1 MASAAKYL
9 SNVAKSVKYASI
21 DVLKSYNPVITD
33 MIETNEDVSKA
44 VYTGI
49 KNYRSLYSKTK
60 DTIRKSEVGELA
72 GELKHNIIAD
82 LKSGKFYNKERE
94 EKAMNAAVM
103 GADLGFDDADFGFGD
118 DDLGFGD
125 DSDMGFDEDVSIAD
139 TLDNVSERASNAIN
153 TASLRTAE
161 YQVEA
166 NRQSTNAMIRHLS
179 VLNGQIHGDLAGINS
194 NLGGIMTFQNEAM
207 RTHMENS
214 KTFYETQQK
223 QMDEQTSILK
233 EMLDIQKK
241 TAGMIEKSS
250 GWDSDKVTVQDI
262 FTSEGGLDL
271 KAYGKYIKNNATEG
285 GSEIADMLEMVKE
298 LNLGKALVANPIG
311 MLTTGA
317 IKSFLPKVLKNAMTE
332 MNDTIAGGISTALLR
347 LTKAK
352 DSDNSIMSLLGNIF
366 GLDLTP
372 QKTLSTSDY
381 VKGQVPWTGVDH
393 KALTDVIPTLLG
405 KIYSSVSG
413 SPDVIYDYEN
423 GKFTTRKAVKEDYQR
438 MRDRYYVQAN
448 DSILEPLDE
457 QIQKV
462 NFKTNKRKQQFLDNL
477 EKMLKY
483 NFEQMADFNPYD
495 DSLSAKTYGFKGTAA
510 QQDKDFELIQKMYR
524 KIKGSKQLRNNS
536 DLIDSVNSLNSWM
549 KSIEESG
556 YSPYLKMDDDFEE
569 AIKQAGGRKT
579 KTANPYGGSS
589 LFGESNTLLKQQLD
603 TLTSQKLLLNDIIA
617 ELQDN
622 GAISIDNT
630 AAIIDRIDWYKT
642 PKKDRKLLKK
652 HKYNTAS
659 PRSNIN
665 EEEITYETG
674 GAALRKKRQE
684 RQQAAAR
691 KVRKATNL
699 NRMKAHNT
707 IDIDDKKRFLGEE
720 VEEDGTTSNAGLG
733 YGKGSGTDIDDSN
746 LELEDNEREKKENE
760 PAFIDRARKA
770 KTPSQKLKAL
780 ISGSKDF
787 ATAPLAAVGLLIQ
800 KADRRVYDLFFKQGD
815 SNNKNKSITDMLE
828 DGFDDFFDNIKDKAS
843 RKIEDIKDMFT
854 GTDGIGERIMRAVDG
869 FFGIDSKGIIKTFKE
884 AVFGDANKGLGQ
896 GLKDVFVDGV
906 KDMWKDVKDFW
917 KPATETIT
925 GVKTEEAKTKS
936 KNRQK
941 VDELLR
947 SLGKGVKGDEALNP
961 NGEGAR
967 AQVFGNR
974 REEMKADEEEK
985 KEKGK
990 RERAKKRAKKNR
1002 KDKAAAGIDR
1012 VTKTGVV
1019 AVSKGEL
1026 ILPPDLNPFNIKK
1039 REKNENKQI
1048 DRFKRTH
1055 KGVDIGIPNYAEG
1068 GNVGYDEQSIE
1079 DMLQN
1084 LFGKTDL
1091 DDIDPK
1097 ELYNAIISRIP
1108 DGKQRKEFIN
1118 SFANK
1123 LEDKRKEFKSGGRGD
1138 YVKGQESLLYKMGDE
1153 LNSVM
1158 KDFMASGFVTEV
1170 KNKYGKDVGDRG
1182 KQFGEVI
1189 TDTTQNLQS
1198 YMPSIAK
1205 GGIAGALLAAFI
1217 PVIGIPLG
1225 TALGAGAGLAQHSEA
1240 VQRMLFG
1247 KLNEETGERDGS
1259 GILSKSLSEKVEKY
1273 FPGMAKGATVG
1284 AITSILPFVP
1294 GGPLAGIMVGSA
1306 VGFARTNEQ
1315 TREALFGEGKAL
1327 SKMGNYLK
1335 EKLPRMGLGAA
1346 AGFLAGPFGPVT
1358 NLMLGAGIGMVSD
1371 TNKFKDLLLGTED
1384 ENGERHGGLVG
1395 FAKEALEIPLNGIKN
1410 QFDKTVNWFNDAI
1423 LKPFAESAG
1432 IFNQS
1437 LANLGTKISDYFKDK
1452 ISTHLVRPVGKV
1464 VNKWIVK
1471 PIEKIGGGFM
1481 KMILGTIRG
1490 VVGAPFRAMQGVARK
1505 VQEGQLSTMGMAE
1518 NMDVDQRM
1526 AKRKELVDRYAN
1538 QKKFKRQEKINK
1550 LLGHNVF
1557 DVEGKVA
1564 KYKDKIYGNDYAR
1577 NDERISNMS
1586 IDEMQAEMENDK
1598 KILPA
1603 FMNKKLYKAK
1613 TRKKAAAA
1621 YSKLDTVLLSDLN
1634 KGAFDDIK
1642 WFKAAQA
1649 HLKNGRYDNVKR
1661 IIEEHVLG
1669 DPKLREEMLAAVDTA
1684 SQKADSFEEAYQN
1697 SQAAA
1702 AEKIEATG
1710 IEGSVTRE
1718 GQRSLV
1724 NEINRRKGKIDRGI
1738 VDEYGK
1744 PIAQNS
1750 EEEIPDSNTESEVVD
1765 AVKESTGIIGNIAAS
1780 VQNFSFAD
1788 SWKETK
1794 STLKDIKDALI
1805 VTAFPNSKKA
1815 DDILAN
1821 MDNRAR
1827 MEKKERQEHGKKGR
1841 EALLANYN
1849 AKKLEEEKK
1858 AAELKELAAKKAKEA
1873 EEKTKTDDEKQPN
1886 IGVTVDAADLAENG
1900 ASGEVKKA
1908 LKKSWFGS
1916 LRSKASKFF
1925 TGKSKKTSKSVIT
1938 AMGPI
1943 KTRYDKDGNEIPDER
1958 DSETKETLK
1967 RQTDSENTQKG
1978 ILGKISEMGSNIKN
1992 FFTGGDDNK
2001 EKKKTSTLGKILKV
2015 LGVVGAGVKIGAG
2028 VLGGLAVAGTKVS
2041 VKKRD
2046 KNGAIMTDANG
2057 NPIMEKKPLLQCIV
2071 EAGQRV
2077 WMGDDLTGTKSGMY
2091 YHIKKFTRDKV
2102 IPAIGTAIDYLSQTL
2117 PQAIESGASLIGK
2130 YLPKAVE
2137 ILTASFVKNIG
2148 PILAGLAKG
2157 LVSGLKS
2164 VFSKDEKKDTSEI
2177 DNAIK
2182 FNSNGSL
2189 SGSSD
2194 LVSGKTST
2202 NSLGGKFVSAMQSA
2216 FDSGKAV
2223 APSVSNTD
2231 TTVNTTTTSSS
2242 GTTTTSSS
2250 NTSSS
2255 VDTTTTN
2262 SGRTHGGASGSI
2274 SGAISNASGKAQ
2286 QAISTGNTTG
2296 SSDIENSLAYQNAT
2310 SLVQSKAKDQL
2321 AAIWD
2326 NQLGNGQTVGQLL
2339 NDDQTV
2345 IGSIETEDGKTQ
2357 NITGADLLRYP
2368 GVAKEVLGID
2378 VSPTNEERDANTNA
2392 LNRNSTWVGRQ
2403 AKRLA
2408 RTYAMAGANT
2418 AVLRG
2423 IGKAGT
2429 AVTNAVGHGLSKT
2442 GQIVSKMPGKKATV
2456 LGKIMQGAGGVVNA
2470 GGKVVNATTYGWGK
2484 IGDVARDVRGGKS
2497 IKEAATSAIDDI
2509 GNDITGGISNL
2520 KNAKPTKKTFTQR
2533 WKDRIDTVKSLPEK
2547 AKNLGT
2553 KAKNIGTGIKNFAK
2567 DPINTMDNALGKID
2581 FRTTDEIAA
2590 KNARVERLR
2599 NHNSVSLEAKKNYLG
2614 ITDDAAD
2621 LVKGATGA
2629 ADDVAEAAAK
2639 GAANVAEDA
2648 TTDTKAWSKIKS
2660 KLSKIGEKGKDLA
2673 AKAGEKAA
2681 EGKGLSGKALKLLSK
2696 FKSLLSKFLG
2706 NSKFLKALGEAAK
2719 SAGMKHELISKA
2731 CEKGIKTF
2739 AKNLTEKYTKGLAKV
2754 GAKAIAKVSTKFA
2767 TYVGSAGV
2775 IAAALGIADFIN
2787 GMRKADEIFTV
2798 KKPTKVE
2805 RVVAGLVNVLC
2816 ETFMIGIILPA
2827 EKVVD
2832 YALVL
2837 FDAMGIDVS
2846 KIRQRQEEAKAECD
2860 KYNEEHDTNYTP
2872 QEYLAKDKFTTKVK
2886 QVGKYIW
2893 DNGFGVK
2900 GIYNR
2905 IKKAVTGKEDESV
2918 TKNNKAVTNMAKSAI
2933 NKITG
2938 KDIFTIDESGLGS
2951 ATTDDSDDS
2960 EDTSTSDT
2968 TSNVTDTNV
2977 TGTDY
2982 SNYATD
2988 DSSDESSD
2996 ESGYTDMNYDYTSDA
3011 TSDTDNANVTGTDY
3025 SQYATDSESTDAT
3038 QMATSGQG
3046 SIIND
3051 ENSQNIQSAY
3061 DEINQ
3066 SIPNM
3071 IQTVKQNLASF
3082 FGIDSSDLNRT
3093 TQVGANK
3100 YKGRGPTS
3108 LFNKLGNMWKYAATR
3123 MNPMINTLPK
3133 ALTSGMSSVSRFLA
3147 VSLGMA
3153 SPDDQ
3158 NIDFTKIVNN
3168 QAYLNTRAKR
3178 ISESSAFYTLFGGV
3192 SGNNSNDQTKQDTA
3206 AANNTSSTSSSSSK
3220 SSGKKGYTI
3229 KKAMSKILGLF
3240 SGSGSG
3246 IAKSSDDGEA
3256 YVDESGFDPSTQY
3269 FVSQKYGQYANI
3281 PFDAKGDTNVTVA
3294 DAGCAP
3300 AVASMAVNSTG
3311 LSTPLDM
3318 RDAVKDA
3325 VKYKLPNQGV
3335 TADYFID
3342 EFKKHNM
3349 DTSFITSE
3357 NSKYENTI
3365 KSRLKDQK
3373 PVILMGQDP
3382 TNTSKKNSPFGPN
3395 SHYVVATKMDDSGN
3409 IYINDPESRKP
3420 NRKYD
3425 IKTVLQGSKLGVLPS
3440 MKSGAKS
3447 GGSGL
3452 VNKLKK
3458 ALRGYNGRGK
3468 YGSNT
3473 VEYQVWNAL
3482 RAAGYN
3488 EITTAATMGNIE
3500 AESEFNPNCY
3510 EYKDHSKGGFGLIQ
3524 WTNPGNGSTGRRTD
3538 MENYCKSKGKPTSDL
3553 QCQIEYMLME
3563 LAGNSI
3569 WMKAN
3574 SRYNFGS
3581 LTKADWEAGKD
3592 IETATKAFMAC
3603 CERPSY
3609 DPNKNH
3615 ISRRIQSANNYYNA
3629 FKGSP
3634 IDTSLSYNITAASGD
3649 TSGGTET
3656 TESSSGTLIDQ
3667 IISQF
3672 TEIASAY
3679 GLTASSD
3686 SSSSTSGTDSSGTTG
3701 DYSGLN
3707 IDGIT
3712 GATVK
3717 DPELAKKQK
3726 YLVAKMKS
3734 VEGKLKYSWGPGSKY
3749 PNGPRDPDQGSGD
3762 CSSTVAWAYKNVLGV
3777 DPGNS
3782 TQEQQNNSNTYKVES
3797 KPDESK
3803 MQLGDMLLKSGHV
3816 EMYAGNGQMIGH
3828 GNPKK
3833 LGPTTKKLTTSGEY
3847 NNIRRWVG
3855 FQGKGSGLD
3864 EVSWAGSGSD
3874 VPAAD
3879 MTKAQSVLPT
3889 NTTTSNA
3896 STNKPV
3902 VVQQQSSTDTDTI
3915 NKLIEVVVKL
3925 LSQVV
3930 DNTGSIKDIAK
3941 LLVKLVETKESSSN
3955 SNDSEIT
3962 DIKRDLVKTKAS
3974 LTSMM
3979 ANVAQSQSNQS
3990 LEQLISSVEAIAA
4003 Q

>member
-33 MIETNEDVSKA
+33 MIETNEDVSRA
-44 VYTGI
+44 VYTGM
-49 KNYRSLYSKTK
+49 KNYRRLYRKTK
-60 DTIRKSEVGELA
+60 NTIRRSEIDELA
-72 GELKHNIIAD
+72 VDLKHNIVAD

-94 EKAMNAAVM
+94 EKAMNDAVM

-139 TLDNVSERASNAIN
+139 TLDSVSERASSAIN
-153 TASLRTAE
+153 NVSLRTAE

-179 VLNGQIHGDLAGINS
+179 ILNGQIHGDLAGINS

-285 GSEIADMLEMVKE
+285 GSEIADMFEMVKE

-311 MLTTGA
+311 MLATGA

-366 GLDLTP
+366 GLDLSP
-372 QKTLSTSDY
+372 KETLNTSDY

-569 AIKQAGGRKT
+569 AIKQAGGRK
-579 KTANPYGGSS
+579 KVNTANSYGGSS
-589 LFGESNTLLKQQLD
+589 LFGESNTLLKKQLD
-603 TLTSQKLLLNDIIA
+603 ILTSQKLLLSDIIA

-630 AAIIDRIDWYKT
+630 AAIVDRIDWYNT
-642 PKKDRKLLKK
+642 PKKERKLLKR
-652 HKYNTAS
+652 H
-659 PRSNIN
+659 RSSTFTRTSVN
-665 EEEITYETG
+665 EEEITYDNAG
-674 GAALRKKRQE
+674 PALKKKRAE
-684 RQQAAAR
+684 RQQNAAKKAR
-691 KVRKATNL
+691 KAANF
-699 NRMKAHNT
+699 NRMKAHT
-707 IDIDDKKRFLGEE
+707 SIDVDDKKRFLGED
-720 VEEDGTTSNAGLG
+720 VEEEGTTSNAGLG
-733 YGKGSGTDIDDSN
+733 YGAKGTADIDDSN

-760 PAFIDRARKA
+760 PSFIDRARKA

-780 ISGSKDF
+780 LSGSKDF
-787 ATAPLAAVGLLIQ
+787 AAAPLAAVGLLIK
-800 KADRRVYDLFFKQGD
+800 KADRRVYDLFFKKGD
-815 SNNKNKSITDMLE
+815 QNNKNKSITDMLE

-843 RKIEDIKDMFT
+843 RKLEDIKDMFT
-854 GTDGIGERIMRAVDG
+854 SEGGIGERITKAIDD
-869 FFGIDSKGIIKTFKE
+869 FFDIDSKGMLKTFKE

-917 KPATETIT
+917 KPATEVVT

-947 SLGKGVKGDEALNP
+947 SLKKGVNNDDALNP
-961 NGEGAR
+961 NGEGSR
-967 AQVFGNR
+967 AQVFGDR
-974 REEMKADEEEK
+974 REEMKADDEEK
-985 KEKGK
+985 KAKGK
-990 RERAKKRAKKNR
+990 RERAKKRAEKNKKKN
-1002 KDKAAAGIDR
+1002 DKAAAGIDR
-1012 VTKTGVV
+1012 VTETGVV

-1048 DRFKRTH
+1048 NRFKRTH
-1055 KGVDIGIPNYAEG
+1055 KGIDVGIPKFATG
-1068 GNVGYDEQSIE
+1068 GTVDYKSQSLDEMIK
-1079 DMLQN
+1079 N
-1084 LFGKTDL
+1084 LFGDTKL
-1091 DDIDPK
+1091 EDIDPK
-1097 ELYNAIISRIP
+1097 TLYNAIISRIP

-1118 SFANK
+1118 SFADK
-1123 LEDKRKEFKSGGRGD
+1123 LGEKRKEFKAGGRGD
-1138 YVKGQESLLYKMGDE
+1138 YVEGQESLMYKMGDE
-1153 LNSVM
+1153 LNSIM
-1158 KDFMASGFVTEV
+1158 KDFMATDLAKEI
-1170 KNKYGKDVGDRG
+1170 KNKYGKNAGDRG

-1189 TDTTQNLQS
+1189 TDTTQNLHS

-1240 VQRMLFG
+1240 VQNMLFG

-1259 GILSKSLSEKVEKY
+1259 GILNKSLSEKVEKY

-1384 ENGERHGGLVG
+1384 ENGERHGGLIG
-1395 FAKEALEIPLNGIKN
+1395 FAREALDIPLKGIKN

-1423 LKPFAESAG
+1423 IKPFAESAG

-1471 PIEKIGGGFM
+1471 PIEKVGGGFM

-1490 VVGAPFRAMQGVARK
+1490 VVGAPFRLINKAARK
-1505 VQEGQLSTMGMAE
+1505 VQEGQLTTMGMAE

-1526 AKRKELVDRYAN
+1526 AKRDELVNRYAN

-1557 DVEGKVA
+1557 DVEGKVS
-1564 KYKDKIYGNDYAR
+1564 KYKEKIYGNEYAR
-1577 NDERISNMS
+1577 NDKRISNMS

-1603 FMNKKLYKAK
+1603 FMNKKLYNAK

-1621 YSKLDTVLLSDLN
+1621 YSRLDEVLLSDLN

-1642 WFKAAQA
+1642 WFKAAKGQLA
-1649 HLKNGRYDNVKR
+1649 HGNYENVKT
-1661 IIEEHVLG
+1661 IIDNHVLG
-1669 DPKLREEMLAAVDTA
+1669 DPKLRSEMLAAVDAAAQKAGSFEDAYQA
-1684 SQKADSFEEAYQN
+1684 SQT
-1697 SQAAA
+1697 AA

-1710 IEGSVTRE
+1710 IEGSVTQE
-1718 GQRSLV
+1718 GQRSLI
-1724 NEINRRKGKIDRGI
+1724 NEINRRKGKIDRGL

-1750 EEEIPDSNTESEVVD
+1750 EEETQDSNNESEVVD
-1765 AVKESTGIIGNIAAS
+1765 AVKESTGIIGTIAES

-1827 MEKKERQEHGKKGR
+1827 VEKKERQEHGKKGR

-1886 IGVTVDAADLAENG
+1886 IDVTVDAADLAENG
-1900 ASGEVKKA
+1900 ASGEMKKV

-1925 TGKSKKTSKSVIT
+1925 TGKSKKNSKSVIT

-1967 RQTDSENTQKG
+1967 RQSDTENTQKG
-1978 ILGKISEMGSNIKN
+1978 ILGKISEMGSNIKS
-1992 FFTGGDDNK
+1992 FFTGEDDK
-2001 EKKKTSTLGKILKV
+2001 KDKKKTSTLGKILKV
-2015 LGVVGAGVKIGAG
+2015 LGIVGAGVKIGAG
-2028 VLGGLAVAGTKVS
+2028 VLGGLALAGTKVNS
-2041 VKKRD
+2041 KKRD

-2117 PQAIESGASLIGK
+2117 PQAIETGASLVGK

-2157 LVSGLKS
+2157 IVSGLKS
-2164 VFSKDEKKDTSEI
+2164 ILSKDSKKDTSEI

-2194 LVSGKTST
+2194 LATGKTSA
-2202 NSLGGKFVSAMQSA
+2202 NSLGGKFVTAMQSA
-2216 FDSGKAV
+2216 FDSGKATV
-2223 APSVSNTD
+2223 PTVSNTN
-2231 TTVNTTTTSSS
+2231 TNTTTTSSGS
-2242 GTTTTSSS
+2242 TTATTSSS
-2250 NTSSS
+2250 TTNTTSTNSSS
-2255 VDTTTTN
+2255 N
-2262 SGRTHGGASGSI
+2262 SGRTHGGRSGSI
-2274 SGAISNASGKAQ
+2274 GGAITTASSKAQ
-2286 QAISTGNTTG
+2286 QAVSNGNATG
-2296 SSDIENSLAYQNAT
+2296 SSDVENSLAYQNAT
-2310 SLVQSKAKDQL
+2310 KLVRSKAKDQL
-2321 AAIWD
+2321 AAIWN

-2429 AVTNAVGHGLSKT
+2429 AVTNVVGHGLSRA
-2442 GQIVSKMPGKKATV
+2442 GQTVAKLPGAKATV
-2456 LGKIMQGAGGVVNA
+2456 IGKVMQGTGGIING
-2470 GGKVVNATTYGWGK
+2470 GGKLVNATTYGWGK
-2484 IGDVARDVRGGKS
+2484 IGEVAKDVRGGKS
-2497 IKEAATSAIDDI
+2497 FREAATSAIDDI
-2509 GNDITGGISNL
+2509 GNDITGGASKL
-2520 KNAKPTKKTFTQR
+2520 TAKPKKRTFTQR
-2533 WKDRIDTVKSLPEK
+2533 WKDRINTVKSLPEK
-2547 AKNLGT
+2547 AKNIGT
-2553 KAKNIGTGIKNFAK
+2553 KAKNIGTGVKNFVK
-2567 DPINTMDNALGKID
+2567 DPISAMDNALGEID

-2590 KNARVERLR
+2590 QKAAKNARIERLR
-2599 NHNSVSLEAKKNYLG
+2599 NHNSVSLEAKRNYLG
-2614 ITDDAAD
+2614 I
-2621 LVKGATGA
+2621 TGA

-2639 GAANVAEDA
+2639 GAANVAEEA
-2648 TTDTKAWSKIKS
+2648 TDTKSWSKIKS

-2696 FKSLLSKFLG
+2696 FKALLSKFLG
-2706 NSKFLKALGEAAK
+2706 NSKFLKALGEAVQ
-2719 SAGMKHELISKA
+2719 STGMKHELISKA
-2731 CEKGIKTF
+2731 CEKGIKEF
-2739 AKNLTEKYTKGLAKV
+2739 AENLTKKYTKGLAKV
-2754 GAKAIAKVSTKFA
+2754 GAKAIAKVSTKYA

-2775 IAAALGIADFIN
+2775 IAAALGIVDFFN
-2787 GMRKADEIFTV
+2787 GVRKADEIFGV
-2798 KKPTKVE
+2798 KKPTAIE
-2805 RVVAGLVNVLC
+2805 RVVSGLVNVLC
-2816 ETFMIGIILPA
+2816 ETFVVGIILPA

-2846 KIRQRQEEAKAECD
+2846 KIRERQAEAQAECD
-2860 KYNEEHDTNYTP
+2860 KYNAENDTNYTL

-2886 QVGKYIW
+2886 QVGKFIW

-2905 IKKAVTGKEDESV
+2905 VKEAITGKKDESV
-2918 TKNNKAVTNMAKSAI
+2918 EKNNKAVLNMAKSAV

-2951 ATTDDSDDS
+2951 AEDNSKSS
-2960 EDTSTSDT
+2960 EDQDTSTDNSYDIADA
-2968 TSNVTDTNV
+2968 NA

-2982 SNYATD
+2982 SQYATD
-2988 DSSDESSD
+2988 NSDESSD
-2996 ESGYTDMNYDYTSDA
+2996 ESGYTGMSYDYTSDA
-3011 TSDTDNANVTGTDY
+3011 TSDVSNANATGTDY
-3025 SQYATDSESTDAT
+3025 SQYATDSESVDAT
-3038 QMATSGQG
+3038 QMATSGEG

-3051 ENSQNIQSAY
+3051 TNSQNIQDAY

-3066 SIPNM
+3066 SVPSM

-3082 FGIDSSDLNRT
+3082 FGIDASDLNRT
-3093 TQVGANK
+3093 TQIGANK

-3147 VSLGMA
+3147 ISLGMA

-3168 QAYLNTRAKR
+3168 QSYLNTRAKR

-3192 SGNNSNDQTKQDTA
+3192 SGNNSNNQTQQDTA
-3206 AANNTSSTSSSSSK
+3206 AAQNTSSSSSSSK
-3220 SSGKKGYTI
+3220 SSGKKGSTI

-3246 IAKSSDDGEA
+3246 IITDNDGNS
-3256 YVDESGFDPSTQY
+3256 YVDESGYNPSSQY
-3269 FVSQKYGQYANI
+3269 FVSQKYGPYANTS
-3281 PFDAKGDTNVTVA
+3281 FNATGDRNVTVA

-3357 NSKYENTI
+3357 NNKYENTI
-3365 KSRLKDQK
+3365 KSRLKDEK
-3373 PVILMGQDP
+3373 PVILMGTDP
-3382 TNTSKKNSPFGPN
+3382 ENTSKKNSPFGPN

-3409 IYINDPESRKP
+3409 IYINDPEARKP
-3420 NRKYD
+3420 NRRYD
-3425 IKTVLQGSKLGVLPS
+3425 LKTVLRGAKLGILPS

-3458 ALRGYNGRGK
+3458 ALRGYNGRG
-3468 YGSNT
+3468 YGSDT
-3473 VEYQVWNAL
+3473 VQYHVWNAL

-3500 AESEFNPNCY
+3500 AESGFRPDLHE
-3510 EYKDHSKGGFGLIQ
+3510 KGGGGFGLIQ
-3524 WTNPGNGSTGRRTD
+3524 WTNQKGHSTGRRTD

-3563 LAGNSI
+3563 LAGTSI

-3574 SRYNFGS
+3574 SKYNFGP
-3581 LTKADWEAGKD
+3581 LTKADWEAGKS

-3609 DPNKNH
+3609 DPKTNH
-3615 ISRRIQSANNYYNA
+3615 IDKRIQYAQNYYDA

-3634 IDTSLSYNITAASGD
+3634 IDTSLSYNITSATGD

-3672 TEIASAY
+3672 TSIAAAY
-3679 GLTASSD
+3679 GLTGSSD
-3686 SSSSTSGTDSSGTTG
+3686 SSSTSGTDSSSSAGG

-3777 DPGNS
+3777 DPGND
-3782 TQEQQNNSNTYKVES
+3782 TRAQQNNSNTYKVES

-3816 EMYAGNGQMIGH
+3816 EMYAGDGKMIGH

-3864 EVSWAGSGSD
+3864 EVNWAGSGSD

-3889 NTTTSNA
+3889 NTTTSQT
-3896 STNKPV
+3896 TNKPV
-3902 VVQQQSSTDTDTI
+3902 VVQQSSSTDTDTI

-3925 LSQVV
+3925 LAQVV

-3941 LLVKLVETKESSSN
+3941 LMVKLVEVKENSSN
-3955 SNDSEIT
+3955 STNSEIT
-3962 DIKRDLVKTKAS
+3962 GIKRDLVKTKAS
-3974 LTSMM
+3974 LTSML
-3979 ANVAQSQSNQS
+3979 ADVAQSQSNQS

>member
-60 DTIRKSEVGELA
+60 NTIRKSELGELA

-94 EKAMNAAVM
+94 DKAMNDAVM

-125 DSDMGFDEDVSIAD
+125 DSDMGFDEDASIAN
-139 TLDNVSERASNAIN
+139 TLDTVSERASNAIN
-153 TASLRTAE
+153 NVSLRTAE

-179 VLNGQIHGDLAGINS
+179 ILNGQIHGDLAGINS

-271 KAYGKYIKNNATEG
+271 KAYAKYIKNNATEG
-285 GSEIADMLEMVKE
+285 GSEIADMLDMVKE
-298 LNLGKALVANPIG
+298 LNLGKALVSNPIG

-332 MNDTIAGGISTALLR
+332 MNDTISGGISTALLR

-352 DSDNSIMSLLGNIF
+352 DSDNSIMGLLGNIF
-366 GLDLTP
+366 GLDLSP
-372 QKTLSTSDY
+372 KKTLNTSDY
-381 VKGQVPWTGVDH
+381 TKGQVPWTGVDH

-405 KIYSSVSG
+405 KIYSSISG

-477 EKMLKY
+477 ERMLKY

-495 DSLSAKTYGFKGTAA
+495 NSLSAKTYGFKGTAA
-510 QQDKDFELIQKMYR
+510 QQDKDFELIQKMYK
-524 KIKGSKQLRNNS
+524 KIKGSKQLKNNS

-569 AIKQAGGRKT
+569 AIKQAGGRK
-579 KTANPYGGSS
+579 KVSTANSYGESS
-589 LFGESNTLLKQQLD
+589 LFGESNALLTKQLD
-603 TLTSQKLLLNDIIA
+603 ILTSQKLLLNDIIA

-622 GAISIDNT
+622 GAISVDNT
-630 AAIIDRIDWYKT
+630 AAIVDRIDWYNT

-652 HKYNTAS
+652 QKSTLFARANV
-659 PRSNIN
+659 N
-665 EEEITYETG
+665 EDDITYDSAG
-674 GAALRKKRQE
+674 PALKKKRAE

-691 KVRKATNL
+691 KARRITNL
-699 NRMKAHNT
+699 NRMKAHNA

-733 YGKGSGTDIDDSN
+733 YGNGSGADIDDSN
-746 LELEDNEREKKENE
+746 LELEDNERERKEKE
-760 PAFIDRARKA
+760 PSFIDRARKA

-780 ISGSKDF
+780 LSGSKDF

-815 SNNKNKSITDMLE
+815 PNSKNKSITDMLDE
-828 DGFDDFFDNIKDKAS
+828 GFDDFFDNIKDKAS
-843 RKIEDIKDMFT
+843 RKLEDIKDMFT
-854 GTDGIGERIMRAVDG
+854 SEGGIGDKIVKAIDG
-869 FFGIDSKGIIKTFKE
+869 FFGIDSKGMLKTFKE
-884 AVFGDANKGLGQ
+884 AVFGDSNKGLGQ

-917 KPATETIT
+917 KPATEAVT

-947 SLGKGVKGDEALNP
+947 SLKKGVNNDEKLNP
-961 NGEGAR
+961 NGEGSR
-967 AQVFGNR
+967 AQVFGDR

-985 KEKGK
+985 KAKGK
-990 RERAKKRAKKNR
+990 RERAKNRAEKNK

-1012 VTKTGVV
+1012 VTETGVV

-1048 DRFKRTH
+1048 NRFKKHH
-1055 KGVDIGIPNYAEG
+1055 KGISVGIPNFADG
-1068 GNVGYDEQSIE
+1068 GVVDYNKQSLDE
-1079 DMLQN
+1079 MVKN
-1084 LFGKTDL
+1084 LFGDTKL
-1091 DDIDPK
+1091 EDIDPK
-1097 ELYNAIISRIP
+1097 TLYNAIISRIP

-1118 SFANK
+1118 SFASK

-1138 YVKGQESLLYKMGDE
+1138 YVEGQESLIYKMGDE
-1153 LNSVM
+1153 LNSIM
-1158 KDFMASGFVTEV
+1158 KDFMATDFAQEI
-1170 KNKYGKDVGDRG
+1170 KNKYGKNAGDRG

-1240 VQRMLFG
+1240 VQNMLFG
-1247 KLNEETGERDGS
+1247 KLNKETGERDGS
-1259 GILSKSLSEKVEKY
+1259 GILGKSLSSKVEKY

-1306 VGFARTNEQ
+1306 IGFARTNEQ

-1371 TNKFKDLLLGTED
+1371 TNKFKDLILGTED

-1410 QFDKTVNWFNDAI
+1410 QFDKTVDWFNDAI

-1471 PIEKIGGGFM
+1471 PIEKVGGGFM

-1490 VVGAPFRAMQGVARK
+1490 VVGAPFRLINKAARK
-1505 VQEGQLSTMGMAE
+1505 VQEGQLTTMGMAE

-1526 AKRKELVDRYAN
+1526 AKRDELVNRYAN

-1550 LLGHNVF
+1550 VLGHNVF

-1564 KYKDKIYGNDYAR
+1564 KYKEKIYENDYAR
-1577 NDERISNMS
+1577 NDKRISNMS

-1603 FMNKKLYKAK
+1603 FMNKKLYNAK

-1621 YSKLDTVLLSDLN
+1621 YSRLDKVLLSDLN

-1642 WFKAAQA
+1642 WFKAAKGYLS
-1649 HLKNGRYDNVKR
+1649 HGKYDKVKT
-1661 IIEEHVLG
+1661 IIDNHVLG
-1669 DPKLREEMLAAVDTA
+1669 NPKLRNEMLAAVDA
-1684 SQKADSFEEAYQN
+1684 AAQKAGSFEEAYQN
-1697 SQAAA
+1697 SQQAA

-1710 IEGSVTRE
+1710 IESSVTRE
-1718 GQRSLV
+1718 GQRSLI
-1724 NEINRRKGKIDRGI
+1724 NEINRRKGKIDRGL

-1744 PIAQNS
+1744 PITQNQ
-1750 EEEIPDSNTESEVVD
+1750 EEEKPQESNDESEVVD
-1765 AVKESTGIIGNIAAS
+1765 AVKESTGIVGTIAAS

-1827 MEKKERQEHGKKGR
+1827 VEKKERQEHGKKGR

-1873 EEKTKTDDEKQPN
+1873 EEKTKSVDEKQPN

-1900 ASGEVKKA
+1900 ASGEMKKV

-1925 TGKSKKTSKSVIT
+1925 TGKSKKNSKSVIT

-1967 RQTDSENTQKG
+1967 RQSDTENTQKG
-1978 ILGKISEMGSNIKN
+1978 ILGKISEMGSNIKS
-1992 FFTGGDDNK
+1992 FFTGDDDK
-2001 EKKKTSTLGKILKV
+2001 KDKKKTGTLGKILKV
-2015 LGVVGAGVKIGAG
+2015 LGIVGVGAKIGAG
-2028 VLGGLAVAGTKVS
+2028 VLGGLALAGTKVNS
-2041 VKKRD
+2041 KKRD
-2046 KNGAIMTDANG
+2046 KNGAIITDANG

-2102 IPAIGTAIDYLSQTL
+2102 IPAIGTAIDYLTQTL
-2117 PQAIESGASLIGK
+2117 PQAIETGASLIGK
-2130 YLPKAVE
+2130 YLPKVVE

-2157 LVSGLKS
+2157 IVSGLKS
-2164 VFSKDEKKDTSEI
+2164 ILSKDSKKDTSEI
-2177 DNAIK
+2177 DDAIK

-2194 LVSGKTST
+2194 LVTGRTST
-2202 NSLGGKFVSAMQSA
+2202 NSLGGKFVTAMQSA
-2216 FDSGKAV
+2216 FDTGKATV
-2223 APSVSNTD
+2223 PAISNTNANTS
-2231 TTVNTTTTSSS
+2231 TTNSGSTTTTTSS
-2242 GTTTTSSS
+2242 
-2250 NTSSS
+2250 
-2255 VDTTTTN
+2255 TTTN
-2262 SGRTHGGASGSI
+2262 TTNTNSSSSGRTHGGRSGSI
-2274 SGAISNASGKAQ
+2274 GGVIANASGKAQ
-2286 QAISTGNTTG
+2286 QAVSNGNATG
-2296 SSDIENSLAYQNAT
+2296 SSDVENSLAYQNAT
-2310 SLVQSKAKDQL
+2310 KLVQSKAKDQL
-2321 AAIWD
+2321 AAIWN

-2339 NDDQTV
+2339 NDDKTV

-2392 LNRNSTWVGRQ
+2392 LNRNSTWIGRQ

-2429 AVTNAVGHGLSKT
+2429 AVTNVVGHGLSRA
-2442 GQIVSKMPGKKATV
+2442 GQAVAKIPGAKATV
-2456 LGKIMQGAGGVVNA
+2456 IGRVMQGTGGLING
-2470 GGKVVNATTYGWGK
+2470 GGKLVNATTYGWGK
-2484 IGDVARDVRGGKS
+2484 IGEVAKDVRGGKS
-2497 IKEAATSAIDDI
+2497 LKEAATSAIDDI
-2509 GNDITGGISNL
+2509 GNDITGGVSKL
-2520 KNAKPTKKTFTQR
+2520 TTKPEKVTFTQR
-2533 WKDRIDTVKSLPEK
+2533 WKNRINAVKSLPEK
-2547 AKNLGT
+2547 AKNIST

-2567 DPINTMDNALGKID
+2567 DPISAMDNALGEID

-2590 KNARVERLR
+2590 EKAAKNARIERLR
-2599 NHNSVSLEAKKNYLG
+2599 NHNSVSLEAKRNYLG
-2614 ITDDAAD
+2614 IT
-2621 LVKGATGA
+2621 
-2629 ADDVAEAAAK
+2629 DDVAEAAAK
-2639 GAANVAEDA
+2639 GADNIVDEA
-2648 TTDTKAWSKIKS
+2648 TDTKSWSKIKS
-2660 KLSKIGEKGKDLA
+2660 KLSKIGEKGKELA
-2673 AKAGEKAA
+2673 AKAGEKAAGKAA
-2681 EGKGLSGKALKLLSK
+2681 EGKGLSGKALKLLYK
-2696 FKSLLSKFLG
+2696 FKALLSKFLG
-2706 NSKFLKALGEAAK
+2706 NSKFLKALGDAVK
-2719 SAGMKHELISKA
+2719 STGMKHELVSKA
-2731 CEKGIKTF
+2731 CEKGIKEF
-2739 AKNLTEKYTKGLAKV
+2739 AENLTKKYTKGLAKV
-2754 GAKAIAKVSTKFA
+2754 GAKAIAKVSTKYA

-2775 IAAALGIADFIN
+2775 VAAALGIVDFFN
-2787 GMRKADEIFTV
+2787 GVRKADEIFGV
-2798 KKPTKVE
+2798 KKPTPIE
-2805 RVVAGLVNVLC
+2805 RIVSGLVNVLC
-2816 ETFMIGIILPA
+2816 ETFMVGIILPA

-2846 KIRQRQEEAKAECD
+2846 KIRERQAEVKAECD
-2860 KYNEEHDTNYTP
+2860 KYNAEHDTNYTP

-2886 QVGKYIW
+2886 EVGKFIW
-2893 DNGFGVK
+2893 DNGFGAK

-2905 IKKAVTGKEDESV
+2905 VKAAITGKKDESV
-2918 TKNNKAVTNMAKSAI
+2918 EKNNKAVLNMAKSAV
-2933 NKITG
+2933 NKVTG

-2951 ATTDDSDDS
+2951 ATDDSDSSKDK
-2960 EDTSTSDT
+2960 DTSTDNS
-2968 TSNVTDTNV
+2968 
-2977 TGTDY
+2977 
-2982 SNYATD
+2982 
-2988 DSSDESSD
+2988 
-2996 ESGYTDMNYDYTSDA
+2996 YDIADA
-3011 TSDTDNANVTGTDY
+3011 NATGTDY
-3025 SQYATDSESTDAT
+3025 SQYATDDSDESTDESGYTDTSYDYTSDATSDISNANATGTDYSQYATDNSDESVDAT
-3038 QMATSGQG
+3038 QMATSGEG

-3051 ENSQNIQSAY
+3051 ANSQNIQGAY

-3082 FGIDSSDLNRT
+3082 FGIDASDLNRT
-3093 TQVGANK
+3093 TQIGANK

-3108 LFNKLGNMWKYAATR
+3108 LFNKLGNMWKFAATR

-3206 AANNTSSTSSSSSK
+3206 AANNTSSSSSK
-3220 SSGKKGYTI
+3220 SSKKSGKKGSTI

-3256 YVDESGFDPSTQY
+3256 YVDESGLDPSSQY

-3357 NSKYENTI
+3357 NNKYENTI
-3365 KSRLKDQK
+3365 KSRLKDNK
-3373 PVILMGQDP
+3373 PVILMGSDP

-3425 IKTVLQGSKLGVLPS
+3425 LRTVLQGSKLGVIPS

-3458 ALRGYNGRGK
+3458 ALRGYNGRG
-3468 YGSNT
+3468 YGSDT
-3473 VEYQVWNAL
+3473 VQYHVWNAL

-3500 AESEFNPNCY
+3500 AESGFRPDLHE
-3510 EYKDHSKGGFGLIQ
+3510 KGGGGFGLIQ
-3524 WTNPGNGSTGRRTD
+3524 WTNQKGHSTGRRTD

-3563 LAGNSI
+3563 LAGTSI

-3574 SRYNFGS
+3574 SKYNFGP

-3609 DPNKNH
+3609 NPKTNH
-3615 ISRRIQSANNYYNA
+3615 IDKRIQYAQNYYDA

-3656 TESSSGTLIDQ
+3656 AESNSGTLIDK
-3667 IISQF
+3667 IIAQF
-3672 TEIASAY
+3672 TQLASAY

-3686 SSSSTSGTDSSGTTG
+3686 SSSSTSGADSSGGGG

-3734 VEGKLKYSWGPGSKY
+3734 VEGKLKYCQNNKRYPGSR
-3749 PNGPRDPDQGSGD
+3749 NPDTGGGD
-3762 CSSTVAWAYKNVLGV
+3762 CSSTVQWAYQNVLGV
-3777 DPGNS
+3777 DPGGS
-3782 TQEQQNNSNTYKVES
+3782 TSDQQNDSDTYKVAS
-3797 KPDESK
+3797 SPDESK
-3803 MQLGDMLLKSGHV
+3803 MQLGDLILRHGHV

-3828 GNPKK
+3828 GGGPDGKT
-3833 LGPTTKKLTTSGEY
+3833 LGPTTKKLTTSSAY
-3847 NNIRRWVG
+3847 NNIRRWTG

-3864 EVSWAGSGSD
+3864 EVSWAGSGSG

-3889 NTTTSNA
+3889 TTTTSQT
-3896 STNKPV
+3896 TNKSV
-3902 VVQQQSSTDTDTI
+3902 VVQQSSTDTDTV

-3955 SNDSEIT
+3955 TNNSEIT

-3974 LTSMM
+3974 LTSML
-3979 ANVAQSQSNQS
+3979 ADVAQSQSNQS

>member
-49 KNYRSLYSKTK
+49 KNYRNLYSKTK
-60 DTIRKSEVGELA
+60 DTIRKSEIGELA
-72 GELKHNIIAD
+72 VELKHNIVAD

-94 EKAMNAAVM
+94 EKAMNDAVM

-139 TLDNVSERASNAIN
+139 TLDNVSAKASNAIN
-153 TASLRTAE
+153 NVSLRTAE

-179 VLNGQIHGDLAGINS
+179 ILNGQIHGDLAGINS

-271 KAYGKYIKNNATEG
+271 KAYGKYIKHNATEG

-298 LNLGKALVANPIG
+298 LNLGKALVANPVG

-366 GLDLTP
+366 GLDLSP
-372 QKTLSTSDY
+372 KKTLSTSDY

-413 SPDVIYDYEN
+413 SPDIIYDYEN

-495 DSLSAKTYGFKGTAA
+495 DSLSAKTYGFKGTDA

-569 AIKQAGGRKT
+569 AIKQAGGRKKVGT
-579 KTANPYGGSS
+579 VNSYGGSS
-589 LFGESNTLLKQQLD
+589 LFGESNTLLKKQLD
-603 TLTSQKLLLNDIIA
+603 ILTSQKLLLSDIIA

-622 GAISIDNT
+622 GAIFIDNT
-630 AAIIDRIDWYKT
+630 AAIVDRIDWYNT
-642 PKKDRKLLKK
+642 PKKERKLLKK
-652 HKYNTAS
+652 HKSSTFTRTS
-659 PRSNIN
+659 VN
-665 EEEITYETG
+665 EEEITYDNAG
-674 GAALRKKRQE
+674 PALKKKRAE
-684 RQQAAAR
+684 RQQNAAKKAR
-691 KVRKATNL
+691 KAANF
-699 NRMKAHNT
+699 NRMKAHNS
-707 IDIDDKKRFLGEE
+707 IDVDDKKRFLGED
-720 VEEDGTTSNAGLG
+720 VEEEGTTSNAGLG
-733 YGKGSGTDIDDSN
+733 YGAKGTVDIDDSN

-760 PAFIDRARKA
+760 PSFINRARKA

-780 ISGSKDF
+780 LSGSKDF
-787 ATAPLAAVGLLIQ
+787 AAAPLAAVGLLIK

-843 RKIEDIKDMFT
+843 RKLEDIKDMFT
-854 GTDGIGERIMRAVDG
+854 GTDGIGGRITKAIDE
-869 FFGIDSKGIIKTFKE
+869 FFDIDSKGMLKTFKE

-917 KPATETIT
+917 KPATEVVT

-941 VDELLR
+941 VDDLLR
-947 SLGKGVKGDEALNP
+947 SLKKGVNNDDALNP
-961 NGEGAR
+961 NGEGSR
-967 AQVFGNR
+967 AQVFGDR
-974 REEMKADEEEK
+974 REEMKADDEEK
-985 KEKGK
+985 KTKGK
-990 RERAKKRAKKNR
+990 RERAKERAKKN
-1002 KDKAAAGIDR
+1002 KKKNDKAAAGIDR
-1012 VTKTGVV
+1012 VTETGVV

-1048 DRFKRTH
+1048 NRFKRTH
-1055 KGVDIGIPNYAEG
+1055 KGIDVGIPKFAAG
-1068 GNVGYDEQSIE
+1068 GTVDHKSQSLDEMIK
-1079 DMLQN
+1079 N
-1084 LFGKTDL
+1084 FFGDTKFE
-1091 DDIDPK
+1091 DIDPK
-1097 ELYNAIISRIP
+1097 TLYNAIISRIP

-1118 SFANK
+1118 SFADK
-1123 LEDKRKEFKSGGRGD
+1123 LGEKRKEFKAGGRGD
-1138 YVKGQESLLYKMGDE
+1138 YVEGQESLMYKMGDE
-1153 LNSVM
+1153 LNSIM
-1158 KDFMASGFVTEV
+1158 KDFMATDLAKEI
-1170 KNKYGKDVGDRG
+1170 KNKYGKNAGDRG

-1189 TDTTQNLQS
+1189 TDTTQNLHS

-1240 VQRMLFG
+1240 VQNMLFG
-1247 KLNEETGERDGS
+1247 KLNEETGKRDGS
-1259 GILSKSLSEKVEKY
+1259 GILNKSLSEKVEKY

-1306 VGFARTNEQ
+1306 IGFARTNEQ

-1371 TNKFKDLLLGTED
+1371 TNKFKDLILGTED
-1384 ENGERHGGLVG
+1384 ENGERHGGLIG
-1395 FAKEALEIPLNGIKN
+1395 FAREALDIPLKGIKN
-1410 QFDKTVNWFNDAI
+1410 QFDKTVDWFNDTI

-1471 PIEKIGGGFM
+1471 PIEKVGGGFM

-1490 VVGAPFRAMQGVARK
+1490 VVGAPFRLINKAARK
-1505 VQEGQLSTMGMAE
+1505 VQEGQLTTMGMAE

-1526 AKRKELVDRYAN
+1526 AKRDELVNRYAN

-1557 DVEGKVA
+1557 DVEGKVS
-1564 KYKDKIYGNDYAR
+1564 KYKEKIYGNDYAR
-1577 NDERISNMS
+1577 NDKRISNMS

-1603 FMNKKLYKAK
+1603 FMNKKLYNAK

-1621 YSKLDTVLLSDLN
+1621 YSRLDKVLLSDLN
-1634 KGAFDDIK
+1634 KGAFDDVK
-1642 WFKAAQA
+1642 WFNAAKAQ
-1649 HLKNGRYDNVKR
+1649 LKHGNYDKVKT
-1661 IIEEHVLG
+1661 IIDNHVLG
-1669 DPKLREEMLAAVDTA
+1669 DPKLRSEMLAAVDAAAQKAGSFEDAYQA
-1684 SQKADSFEEAYQN
+1684 SQT
-1697 SQAAA
+1697 AA

-1710 IEGSVTRE
+1710 IESSVTRE
-1718 GQRSLV
+1718 GQRSLI
-1724 NEINRRKGKIDRGI
+1724 NEINRRKGKIDRGL

-1744 PIAQNS
+1744 PIAQNP
-1750 EEEIPDSNTESEVVD
+1750 EEQSQDSNNESEVVD
-1765 AVKESTGIIGNIAAS
+1765 AVKESTGVIGTIAAS

-1827 MEKKERQEHGKKGR
+1827 VEKKERQEHGKKGR

-1900 ASGEVKKA
+1900 ASGEMKKV

-1925 TGKSKKTSKSVIT
+1925 TGKSKKNSKSVIT

-1967 RQTDSENTQKG
+1967 RQSDTENTQKG
-1978 ILGKISEMGSNIKN
+1978 ILGKISEMGSNIKS
-1992 FFTGGDDNK
+1992 FFTGEDDK
-2001 EKKKTSTLGKILKV
+2001 KDKKKTSTLGKILKV
-2015 LGVVGAGVKIGAG
+2015 LGIVGVGAKIGAG
-2028 VLGGLAVAGTKVS
+2028 VLGGLALAGTKVNS
-2041 VKKRD
+2041 KKRD

-2117 PQAIESGASLIGK
+2117 PQAIETGASLIGK

-2157 LVSGLKS
+2157 IVSGLKS
-2164 VFSKDEKKDTSEI
+2164 ILSKDSKKDTSEI

-2194 LVSGKTST
+2194 LATGKTST
-2202 NSLGGKFVSAMQSA
+2202 NSLGGKFVTAMQSA
-2216 FDSGKAV
+2216 FDSGKATV
-2223 APSVSNTD
+2223 PAVSNTNA
-2231 TTVNTTTTSSS
+2231 TATATSSGSTTTTTSSS
-2242 GTTTTSSS
+2242 TTNTTS
-2250 NTSSS
+2250 TDSSS
-2255 VDTTTTN
+2255 N
-2262 SGRTHGGASGSI
+2262 SGRTHGGRSGSI
-2274 SGAISNASGKAQ
+2274 GGAITTASGKAQ
-2286 QAISTGNTTG
+2286 QAVSNGNATG
-2296 SSDIENSLAYQNAT
+2296 SSDVENSLAYQNAT
-2310 SLVQSKAKDQL
+2310 KLVQSKAKDQL
-2321 AAIWD
+2321 AAIWN

-2339 NDDQTV
+2339 NDNQTV

-2429 AVTNAVGHGLSKT
+2429 AVTNVVGRGLSRA
-2442 GQIVSKMPGKKATV
+2442 GQTVAKIPGAKATV
-2456 LGKIMQGAGGVVNA
+2456 IGKVMQGAGGIING
-2470 GGKVVNATTYGWGK
+2470 GGKLVNATTYGWGK
-2484 IGDVARDVRGGKS
+2484 IGEVAKDVRGGKS
-2497 IKEAATSAIDDI
+2497 FKEAATSAIDDI
-2509 GNDITGGISNL
+2509 GNDITGGVSKL
-2520 KNAKPTKKTFTQR
+2520 TTKPKKVTFTQR
-2533 WKDRIDTVKSLPEK
+2533 WKNRINTVKSLPEK
-2547 AKNLGT
+2547 AKNIGT
-2553 KAKNIGTGIKNFAK
+2553 KAKNIGTGVKNFVK
-2567 DPINTMDNALGKID
+2567 DPISAMDNALGEID

-2590 KNARVERLR
+2590 QKAAKNARIERLR
-2599 NHNSVSLEAKKNYLG
+2599 NHNSVSLEAKRNYLG
-2614 ITDDAAD
+2614 IT
-2621 LVKGATGA
+2621 
-2629 ADDVAEAAAK
+2629 DDVAEAAAK
-2639 GAANVAEDA
+2639 GADNIVDEA
-2648 TTDTKAWSKIKS
+2648 TDTKSWSKIKS
-2660 KLSKIGEKGKDLA
+2660 KLSKIGEKGKELA
-2673 AKAGEKAA
+2673 AKAGEKAAGKAA
-2681 EGKGLSGKALKLLSK
+2681 EGKGLSGKALKLLYK
-2696 FKSLLSKFLG
+2696 FKALLSKFLG
-2706 NSKFLKALGEAAK
+2706 NSKFLKALGEAVK
-2719 SAGMKHELISKA
+2719 STGMKHELISKA
-2731 CEKGIKTF
+2731 CEKGIKEF
-2739 AKNLTEKYTKGLAKV
+2739 AENLTKKYTKGLAKV
-2754 GAKAIAKVSTKFA
+2754 GAKAIAKVSTKYA

-2775 IAAALGIADFIN
+2775 IAAALGIVDFFN
-2787 GMRKADEIFTV
+2787 GVRKADEIFGV
-2798 KKPTKVE
+2798 KKPTAIE
-2805 RVVAGLVNVLC
+2805 RVVSGLVNVLC
-2816 ETFMIGIILPA
+2816 ETFMVGIILPA

-2846 KIRQRQEEAKAECD
+2846 KIRQRQAEAQAECD
-2860 KYNEEHDTNYTP
+2860 KYNAENDTNYTL

-2886 QVGKYIW
+2886 QVGKFIW
-2893 DNGFGVK
+2893 DNGFGAK

-2905 IKKAVTGKEDESV
+2905 VKAAITGKKDESV
-2918 TKNNKAVTNMAKSAI
+2918 EKNNKAVLNMAKSAV

-2951 ATTDDSDDS
+2951 ATDDSNSS
-2960 EDTSTSDT
+2960 EDQDTSTDNSYDIADA
-2968 TSNVTDTNV
+2968 NA

-2982 SNYATD
+2982 SQYATD
-2988 DSSDESSD
+2988 NSDESSD
-2996 ESGYTDMNYDYTSDA
+2996 ESGYTDTSYDYTSDA
-3011 TSDTDNANVTGTDY
+3011 TSDISNANATGTDY
-3025 SQYATDSESTDAT
+3025 SQYATDSESVDAT
-3038 QMATSGQG
+3038 QMATSGEG

-3051 ENSQNIQSAY
+3051 TNSQNIQDAY

-3066 SIPNM
+3066 SVPNM

-3082 FGIDSSDLNRT
+3082 FGIDASDLNRT
-3093 TQVGANK
+3093 TQIGANK

-3206 AANNTSSTSSSSSK
+3206 AANNTSSSSSK
-3220 SSGKKGYTI
+3220 KSGKKGSTI

-3246 IAKSSDDGEA
+3246 IITDNDGNS
-3256 YVDESGFDPSTQY
+3256 YVDESGYDPSSRY
-3269 FVSQKYGQYANI
+3269 FVSQKYGPYANTS
-3281 PFDAKGDTNVTVA
+3281 FNATGDRNVTVA

-3357 NSKYENTI
+3357 NNKYENTI
-3365 KSRLKDQK
+3365 KSRLKDEK
-3373 PVILMGQDP
+3373 PVILMGIDP
-3382 TNTSKKNSPFGPN
+3382 ENTSKKYSPFGPN

-3409 IYINDPESRKP
+3409 IYINDPEARKP
-3420 NRKYD
+3420 NRRYD
-3425 IKTVLQGSKLGVLPS
+3425 LKTVLKGAKLGILPS

-3458 ALRGYNGRGK
+3458 ALRGYNGRG
-3468 YGSNT
+3468 YGSDT
-3473 VEYQVWNAL
+3473 VQYHVWNAL

-3500 AESEFNPNCY
+3500 AESGFRPDLQE
-3510 EYKDHSKGGFGLIQ
+3510 KGGGGFGLIQ
-3524 WTNPGNGSTGRRTD
+3524 WTNQKGHSTGRRTD

-3563 LAGNSI
+3563 LAGTSI

-3574 SRYNFGS
+3574 SKYNFGP

-3609 DPNKNH
+3609 NPKTNH
-3615 ISRRIQSANNYYNA
+3615 IDKRIQYAQNYYDA

-3634 IDTSLSYNITAASGD
+3634 IDTSLSYNITAATGD

-3672 TEIASAY
+3672 TEIAAAY
-3679 GLTASSD
+3679 GLTGSSD
-3686 SSSSTSGTDSSGTTG
+3686 SSSTSGTDSSSGTGG

-3782 TQEQQNNSNTYKVES
+3782 TAEQQNNSNTYKVES

-3864 EVSWAGSGSD
+3864 EVNWAGSGSD

-3889 NTTTSNA
+3889 NTTMSQT
-3896 STNKPV
+3896 TNKPV
-3902 VVQQQSSTDTDTI
+3902 VVQQSSSIDTDTI

-3925 LSQVV
+3925 LAQVV

-3941 LLVKLVETKESSSN
+3941 LMVKLVEVKENSSN
-3955 SNDSEIT
+3955 STDSEIT
-3962 DIKRDLVKTKAS
+3962 GIKRDLVKTKAS
-3974 LTSMM
+3974 LTSML
-3979 ANVAQSQSNQS
+3979 ADVAQSQSNQS